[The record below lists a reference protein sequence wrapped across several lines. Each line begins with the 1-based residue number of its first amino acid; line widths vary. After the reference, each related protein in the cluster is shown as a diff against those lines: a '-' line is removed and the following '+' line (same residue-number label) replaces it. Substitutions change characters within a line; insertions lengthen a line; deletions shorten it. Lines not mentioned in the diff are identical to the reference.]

1 MRAEIFSP
9 TVHSKGGESYDA
21 WAQRRR
27 CYRPHRSRRACV
39 PGDSR
44 ELGVWLIGDSRR
56 WAAAAIT
63 LLGVTTCGLG
73 SPSKG
78 KATKFLATLGI
89 LAFVFAA
96 LALATASLTPLSLL
110 VVDIGVLWAM
120 STLRHIVQVA
130 RKPLPT

>member
-1 MRAEIFSP
+1 MTRGLKDVVATGLTALAVLVFLA
-9 TVHSKGGESYDA
+9 THES
-21 WAQRRR
+21 W
-27 CYRPHRSRRACV
+27 
-39 PGDSR
+39 
-44 ELGVWLIGDSRR
+44 GVWLIGDSRR

-110 VVDIGVLWAM
+110 VVDIVVLWAM